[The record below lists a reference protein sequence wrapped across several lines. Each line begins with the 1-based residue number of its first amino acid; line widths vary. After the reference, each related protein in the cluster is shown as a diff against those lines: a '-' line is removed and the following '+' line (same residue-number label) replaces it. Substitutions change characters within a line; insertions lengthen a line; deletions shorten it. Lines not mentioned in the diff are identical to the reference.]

1 MPEGSPAA
9 RGKALVNLL
18 PLEDGEYIT
27 TLMPM
32 PDDESTWDNFHV
44 MFATARGNVR
54 RNKLSDFTNIMS
66 AGKIAM
72 KFEGDDAGDH
82 LIGVAACTEAQD
94 VLLAARSGKCIRFP
108 VTDVRVFAGR
118 NSTGVRGIRLAD
130 GDDVISL
137 SLLTHNE
144 VEIDARDD
152 YLRAVGA
159 RRRFEGSDYENR
171 EEDRSRDAELAARL
185 DEPQFAAMATA
196 EEFILTV
203 TERGYG
209 KRTSAYEYRIA
220 GRGGQG
226 IANIDTS
233 ERNGAVVASF
243 PVDRMDQIVLVTN
256 GGQIIRTGVVD
267 VRIAGR
273 GTQGVTLFQVGE
285 DERVVSVAQVREPAE
300 SNGDADGEA
309 DAPDA
314 PETPEAEEDGAA

>member
-1 MPEGSPAA
+1 
-9 RGKALVNLL
+9 
-18 PLEDGEYIT
+18 
-27 TLMPM
+27 
-32 PDDESTWDNFHV
+32 

-66 AGKIAM
+66 GGKIAM
-72 KFEGDDAGDH
+72 KFEGEDAGDH
-82 LIGVAACTEAQD
+82 LIGVVPCTEAQD

-137 SLLTHNE
+137 SLLTHTE
-144 VEIDARDD
+144 VAIEARDE

-159 RRRFEGSDYENR
+159 QRRLSGSEY
-171 EEDRSRDAELAARL
+171 EDRPEDRARDEALAARL
-185 DEPQFAAMATA
+185 EEPAFAQMAEA

-243 PVDRMDQIVLVTN
+243 PVDRMDQLVLVTN
-256 GGQIIRTGVVD
+256 GGQIIRIGVVD

-285 DERVVSVAQVREPAE
+285 DERVVSVAQVREPADA
-300 SNGDADGEA
+300 NGDAEGEDEPPA
-309 DAPDA
+309 DAA
-314 PETPEAEEDGAA
+314 GK